1 MTQCTNINAVMHLA
15 GFRQAVQWPYLRQGE
30 GEIRFCKGADMA
42 HSIFDHAGGRPAPAG
57 GVLRPVV
64 ARLGSARAPHID
76 RRVSAARLGL
86 DDAGIATTICDRRAL
101 EQAGRGQFPL

>member
-1 MTQCTNINAVMHLA
+1 
-15 GFRQAVQWPYLRQGE
+15 
-30 GEIRFCKGADMA
+30 MA

-64 ARLGSARAPHID
+64 ARLALVRGPHID
-76 RRVSAARLGL
+76 RRVGPARLGL
-86 DDAGIATTICDRRAL
+86 DDAAVATTACDRRAL